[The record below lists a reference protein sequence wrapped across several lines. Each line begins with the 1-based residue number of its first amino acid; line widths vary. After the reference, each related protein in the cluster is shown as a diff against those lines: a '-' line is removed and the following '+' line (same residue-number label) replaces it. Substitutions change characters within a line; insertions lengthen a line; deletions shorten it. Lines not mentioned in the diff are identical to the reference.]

1 MTTQQLTYVV
11 TQTRVQEL
19 RRRAAR
25 PGIRREFPVGSPPR
39 RLARVLRV
47 RIRPVRGTAKASS
60 ARRADGACEPASV
73 S

>member
-1 MTTQQLTYVV
+1 MTSQQLTYVV

-25 PGIRREFPVGSPPR
+25 PGIREFPVGSPPR